1 MSGLLWSDD
10 LSDNSLQLL
19 GRVILILLSQPQR
32 WVHRRV
38 ERIYFKDHKTRLDI
52 KLALISLCLVTC
64 RQSEVLEIG
73 PFLLHRFFCSVRIIR
88 NRSTT
93 VIIIRYHWRSTLML
107 ILLIRQDSACRCSRG
122 DKLTALPH
130 ES

>member
-38 ERIYFKDHKTRLDI
+38 ERIYFKDHKND
-52 KLALISLCLVTC
+52 
-64 RQSEVLEIG
+64 
-73 PFLLHRFFCSVRIIR
+73 
-88 NRSTT
+88 ST
-93 VIIIRYHWRSTLML
+93 SN
-107 ILLIRQDSACRCSRG
+107 
-122 DKLTALPH
+122 
-130 ES
+130 